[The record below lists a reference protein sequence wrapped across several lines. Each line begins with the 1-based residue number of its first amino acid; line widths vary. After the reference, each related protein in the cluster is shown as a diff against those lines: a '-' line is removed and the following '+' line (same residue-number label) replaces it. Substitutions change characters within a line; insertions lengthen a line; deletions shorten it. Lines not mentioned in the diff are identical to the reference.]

1 MPPSRRWIEVIF
13 CVINELDDVRDRA
26 VIHKVPSLPMN
37 EFIGQTNWKCSL
49 RLLSLNNDNDVQQF
63 VEKALPQHYSDIQK
77 KMLDLLNDQCQRR
90 QNRYVCSLF

>member
-13 CVINELDDVRDRA
+13 CVNNELKKIDYDTVN
-26 VIHKVPSLPMN
+26 HKMPAMLMN
-37 EFIGQTNWKCSL
+37 DFENKTKCLSKF
-49 RLLSLNNDNDVQQF
+49 LLSQNNEAVLEQF